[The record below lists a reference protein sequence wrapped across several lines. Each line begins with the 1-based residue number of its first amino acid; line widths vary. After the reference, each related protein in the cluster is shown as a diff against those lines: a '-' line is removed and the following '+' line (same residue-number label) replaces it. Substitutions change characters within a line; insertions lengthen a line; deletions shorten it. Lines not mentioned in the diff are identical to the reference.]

1 MISECAYEDGRLD
14 ALEKYFSK
22 TAGPMTMG
30 TPRPTAAIPRPG
42 WQPPTARPPMAGAP
56 QVTRASVG
64 AANAQARAAGN
75 PIAAAPMQPIPV
87 DRAAAGA
94 KNMRQRGA
102 PMPGATTTTPA
113 PATTTQP
120 AATTQTAATTQ
131 PAAGTETSTA
141 PTGIMANI
149 KSQIV
154 PTGVNLALM
163 AGGGYLL
170 DRLTQ
175 PKQQYDY

>member
-1 MISECAYEDGRLD
+1 MINDLAYEDGRLD
-14 ALEKYFSK
+14 ALEKYFK
-22 TAGPMTMG
+22 TAAPMPMRA
-30 TPRPTAAIPRPG
+30 PAIPRPG

-56 QVTRASVG
+56 QVSRASVG

-113 PATTTQP
+113 PAAPTQP
-120 AATTQTAATTQ
+120 AATTQ
-131 PAAGTETSTA
+131 PAAGAATSTGPKNSVWQDLKAQA
-141 PTGIMANI
+141 PGAAMNMGMMMAVPWVIDKVTG
-149 KSQIV
+149 K
-154 PTGVNLALM
+154 PT
-163 AGGGYLL
+163 
-170 DRLTQ
+170 
-175 PKQQYDY
+175 QQQFDN